1 MRLLRLDWIDRDGKL
16 LILAGCVLA
25 IPTAFGDA
33 PLITDLVDEGA
44 YASPMFWLLSIGGFF
59 GIIPLTLFVLVFAE
73 KVGRRRLLVLLTLMS
88 AAAFVASVLT
98 SNFLILIPFVL
109 LAALGRGGGGLS
121 PIQAL
126 RMASMANIVSPDRR
140 TDLYA
145 VFHIA
150 VAVLPLVGLL
160 VLSPLLFLAALF
172 DDIGFFPGKALH
184 LPTSVLLLGVALIF
198 SRVSSG
204 VEAPVE
210 ERKLVNP
217 FRLPSRRVIFTL
229 TGLLS
234 LNSLAVAMLHWSVE
248 INSSNIWSEEGRMGM
263 FFTNLSASLFS
274 SILVL
279 PAFWLAAKLANR
291 FGLVKTLVFT
301 QMLSPLF
308 LASTV
313 LMPTGIIGVLLRVM
327 FYVLGQMSAPLRASY
342 MMGVVAPGERVFMAG
357 IVLLGMSILG
367 AIGPMFTGILA
378 DFGQLAISLFAGVSL
393 VIVAN
398 AALYRI
404 FRNVKPPEELVR
416 VASDA

>member
-378 DFGQLAISLFAGVSL
+378 DFGQFAISLFAGVSL

>member
-1 MRLLRLDWIDRDGKL
+1 MRRLRLDWIDRDGKL

-198 SRVSSG
+198 SRVLSG

-301 QMLSPLF
+301 QMLS
-308 LASTV
+308 STV

-378 DFGQLAISLFAGVSL
+378 DFGQFAISLFAGVSL

>member
-1 MRLLRLDWIDRDGKL
+1 MRRLRLDWIDRDGKL

-59 GIIPLTLFVLVFAE
+59 GIIPLTFFVLVFAE

-378 DFGQLAISLFAGVSL
+378 DFGQFAISLFAGVSL

>member
-1 MRLLRLDWIDRDGKL
+1 MRRLRLDWIDRDGKL

-378 DFGQLAISLFAGVSL
+378 DFGQFAISLFAGVSL

>member
-1 MRLLRLDWIDRDGKL
+1 MRRLRLDWIDRDGKL

-73 KVGRRRLLVLLTLMS
+73 RVGRRRLLVLLTLMS

-378 DFGQLAISLFAGVSL
+378 DFGQFAISLFAGVSL